1 MITASEAKQLLTKD
15 VCIDEFLQQID
26 REIKSAAVY
35 ADHCSIEI
43 GVYPYGAA
51 TNTENK
57 IITELQTLGY
67 AVSVLFS
74 VVRHKKAYITFK
86 ISW

>member
-1 MITASEAKQLLTKD
+1 MISANDAKQLLTED

-26 REIKSAAVY
+26 REIKSAAIY
-35 ADHCSIEI
+35 TDHCSVEI
-43 GVYPYGAA
+43 GVYPYIAA

>member
-1 MITASEAKQLLTKD
+1 M
-15 VCIDEFLQQID
+15 
-26 REIKSAAVY
+26 
-35 ADHCSIEI
+35 
-43 GVYPYGAA
+43 YPCGAA

-86 ISW
+86 ISWQYNLLISKQIPDKP